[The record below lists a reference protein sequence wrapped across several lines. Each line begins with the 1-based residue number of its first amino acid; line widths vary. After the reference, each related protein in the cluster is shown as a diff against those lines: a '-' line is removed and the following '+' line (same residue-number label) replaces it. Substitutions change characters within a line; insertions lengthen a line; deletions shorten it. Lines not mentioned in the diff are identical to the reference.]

1 MKLGELIALSSLLG
15 KSPAGESLKGYL
27 SKTTLEKLSL
37 IPPAE
42 AGHIPSDEEQLFKV
56 HYSWFIPLIETY
68 SDSDKV
74 AILSALSKD
83 QYEKLSRHFFLGDKR
98 YNYHTLG
105 LRYLRHTLFHLL
117 TYDQKEFVP
126 IAFLPTS
133 NYNQLLSLS
142 KNQMISLID
151 FLGLRDLSLE
161 FKQIVKTDQLKE
173 LTRTLSKE
181 QQIFLKEVMK
191 KGETVKFP
199 SLKLDQW
206 DGTEAMLKKVLH
218 QRGLNRL
225 GKALF
230 GCHPSLFWH
239 LCHRLDVGR
248 AHVLRKLM
256 SQTNEDV
263 QNALEVQVLELTR
276 KIQGAT

>member
-15 KSPAGESLKGYL
+15 KSPQGESLKGYL
-27 SKTTLEKLSL
+27 SEATLEKLAQ
-37 IPPAE
+37 IPPAD
-42 AGHIPSDEEQLFKV
+42 AGHIPSDDEQLFNV

-74 AILSALSKD
+74 AILSVLSD
-83 QYEKLSRHFFLGDKR
+83 EQYSKLSSHFLLGNKR
-98 YNYHTLG
+98 YTYKVLG
-105 LRYLRHTLFHLL
+105 QRFLRHTLFHLL

-126 IAFLPTS
+126 IAFLPAS
-133 NYNQLLSLS
+133 SYNELLKLS
-142 KNQMISLID
+142 KTQMVSLID
-151 FLGLRDLSLE
+151 YLGLRDLSLE
-161 FKQIVKTDQLKE
+161 FKQIVKTDQLKD
-173 LTRTLSKE
+173 LTRTLNKE
-181 QQIFLKEVMK
+181 QQIFLKEVMQ
-191 KGETVKFP
+191 KGESVKFP
-199 SLKLDQW
+199 SLKLDRW
-206 DGTEAMLKKVLH
+206 DGSEEMLKKVLH

-256 SQTNEDV
+256 SQTSDDV

-276 KIQGAT
+276 KIKGAP